1 MSVRQVEN
9 MLRFFEFF
17 SAEQTPA
24 TLTQL
29 SSALSLPMS
38 STSNL
43 VSTLREHGYLYE
55 IRRRGGFY
63 PTRRM
68 FDVSQRIMDGDPV
81 LNMVRD
87 HMADLRSE
95 TGETVLLARRD
106 GNEVIYLDTQVS
118 TKGVRYS
125 AQAGERRPVYAI
137 SSGKAILSALSDNDL
152 KAELEA
158 MDYSKA
164 ASNSITDP
172 DELFRTITESRRR
185 GWFLNA
191 TEFTP
196 EVSGVGMLLEVAG
209 QKIGL
214 SVAGPNYRMEG
225 RHEEIA
231 AALGRTIDAIR
242 AQVDERGGS
251 R

>member
-9 MLRFFEFF
+9 VLRILEFF
-17 SAEQTPA
+17 SEEQSPA

-43 VSTLREHGYLYE
+43 VSTLRGQGYLFE
-55 IRRRGGFY
+55 VRRRGGFY

-81 LNMVRD
+81 LKLVRD

-95 TGETVLLARRD
+95 TGETVLLAARD
-106 GNEVIYLDTQVS
+106 VSEIIYLDVLVS
-118 TKGVRYS
+118 ERGVRYS
-125 AQAGERRPVYAI
+125 ARAGERRPVYAI
-137 SSGKAILSALSDNDL
+137 SSGKAILAELPDDEL
-152 KAELEA
+152 RAELEA

-164 ASNSITDP
+164 ASSSITVP
-172 DELFRTITESRRR
+172 DELFRTISESRRR

-196 EVSGVGMLLEVAG
+196 DVSGVGMLLEVSG
-209 QKIGL
+209 RKMGL

-231 AALGRTIDAIR
+231 AALGRTIEAIG
-242 AQVDERGGS
+242 AQVDERGGE

>member
-9 MLRFFEFF
+9 VLRFFEFF
-17 SAEQTPA
+17 SEEQAPA
-24 TLTQL
+24 TLTHL
-29 SSALSLPMS
+29 SSRLSLPMS

-43 VSTLREHGYLYE
+43 VSTLREHGYLFE

-68 FDVSQRIMDGDPV
+68 FDVNRRIVEGDPV
-81 LNMVRD
+81 LQMARH

-95 TGETVLLARRD
+95 TGETVLLAARD
-106 GNEVIYLDTQVS
+106 GSEAIYLDALVS
-118 TKGVRYS
+118 EKGVRYS
-125 AQAGERRPVYAI
+125 ASAGERRPLYAI
-137 SSGKAILSALSDNDL
+137 SAGKAILSSLRDDEL
-152 KAELEA
+152 KSELAA

-164 ASNSITDP
+164 SSTSITDP
-172 DELFRTITESRRR
+172 DELFRTITESRQR

-196 EVSGVGMLLEVAG
+196 EVSGVGMLLDVAG
-209 QKIGL
+209 RKLGL

-225 RHEEIA
+225 RHAEIA

-242 AQVDERGGS
+242 AQVDVSGGAS
-251 R
+251 